1 MRLLVVDD
9 FRTMRRVLRRLLHE
23 IGIDDVDEAGDGA
36 AALERLRAAPADI
49 VIVDIEMPTMSGF
62 ELLSA
67 IKADEGLRHVP
78 VLMLAAEAR
87 KDDIVRCIQ
96 AGAGAYLVKPFG
108 RATLEEKLRQI
119 APDCFVAPAA

>member
-9 FRTMRRVLRRLLHE
+9 FKTMRRVLRSLLRE
-23 IGIDDVDEAGDGA
+23 MGLDDVDEASDGA
-36 AALERLRAAPADI
+36 AALERLRAEPADV
-49 VIVDIEMPTMSGF
+49 VITDIEMPTMNGF

-67 IKADEGLRHVP
+67 IKKDERLRHAP

-96 AGAGAYLVKPFG
+96 AGAAAYLVKPFG

-119 APDCFVAPAA
+119 APECFVAPEA